1 MTDDLGGFEAA
12 VCLHEQLLRRPD
24 PEAAAA
30 QLCPGRLDPPTRW
43 TADLHPIRAYQAI
56 DLTRLALA
64 GYDDFHA
71 IPDAPLDAAI
81 EGIVDAEG
89 PVHFDTLADR
99 LLAAAD
105 VGRLGSRIR
114 ERIEARLQA
123 LSATP
128 DLSQRG
134 GFVARPAQFLKP
146 PYRDWREAPEKTRR
160 LEAVSDE
167 ELMLALFRAVLD
179 GNTNDA
185 ETAMNAG
192 IHAIGFTR
200 LTENARDRL
209 QGPLAALLDAGIL
222 EAVGDGL
229 RVATLPCPVDDT
241 RS

>member
-12 VCLHEQLLRRPD
+12 VRLHEQLLRRPD

-56 DLTRLALA
+56 DPTRLSLA

-71 IPDAPLDAAI
+71 IPDASLDAAI
-81 EGIVDAEG
+81 EGVVDAEG

-146 PYRDWREAPEKTRR
+146 PYRDWHEAPEKTRR

-179 GNTNDA
+179 GNANDA
-185 ETAMNAG
+185 ETAECG
-192 IHAIGFTR
+192 HPRHRIHAADGQR
-200 LTENARDRL
+200 ARSATGTTG
-209 QGPLAALLDAGIL
+209 GPARWGNTGGGGRRAPGGN
-222 EAVGDGL
+222 V
-229 RVATLPCPVDDT
+229 TLSS
-241 RS
+241 R

>member
-56 DLTRLALA
+56 DPIRLSLA

-71 IPDAPLDAAI
+71 IPDASLDAAI
-81 EGIVDAEG
+81 EGVVDAEG

-160 LEAVSDE
+160 PSGTMAMPERMIWAVGSLVISRPSRKMRPE
-167 ELMLALFRAVLD
+167 LALGLPQTVISSVVFPA
-179 GNTNDA
+179 
-185 ETAMNAG
+185 
-192 IHAIGFTR
+192 
-200 LTENARDRL
+200 
-209 QGPLAALLDAGIL
+209 PLAPIRETISPLLTSTDTPCRASIL
-222 EAVGDGL
+222 
-229 RVATLPCPVDDT
+229 P
-241 RS
+241 